1 MVVTLK
7 AKMTQTSSK
16 KDKTEKIRH
25 LIEAGTQV
33 FAGTVL
39 IFVSNLIFFPLLGI
53 KATTSA
59 NIALV
64 AINTVVAFLKSYFV
78 RAFFRKME

>member
-1 MVVTLK
+1 
-7 AKMTQTSSK
+7 MTTSCK
-16 KDKTEKIRH
+16 KENIRH

-33 FAGTVL
+33 FAGTIL

-53 KATTSA
+53 EATTSA